1 MKQFLSKNVQVIGGV
16 IIIVIAFCAG
26 RFFAPEKIKVEVKT
40 VEVEKVVTKVQHKKV
55 VIRQNK
61 DGSKE
66 TVIITDT
73 KSDEKSKGKS
83 QTDTKEIVNGKKLNV
98 SALVGTTF
106 PLNPVFGVS
115 ANKEILGPVTAGAWG
130 LSNGTFGLSLGLNF

>member
-1 MKQFLSKNVQVIGGV
+1 MKQFLSKNVQAIGGV

-26 RFFAPEKIKVEVKT
+26 RFFAPEKIKIEVKT
-40 VEVEKVVTKVQHKKV
+40 VEVEKVVTKIQHKKV

-73 KSDEKSKGKS
+73 KSDEKGKS
-83 QTDTKEIVNGKKLNV
+83 RTDIENKEITKKGSLNISVLAGSSIPINGVL
-98 SALVGTTF
+98 
-106 PLNPVFGVS
+106 GVS
-115 ANKEILGPVTAGAWG
+115 ATKNVLGPITAGAWG
-130 LSNGTFGLSLGLNF
+130 LSNGTVGLSLGLNF